1 MNSVLLGDTAGQ
13 GKTSSKEIATEWQCV
28 WGNKENN
35 SCLVQERQWPSGTD
49 FSVNDQYVQSLLTH
63 WTWTFQ
69 LWTWP
74 GRWREEQ
81 ESRAGQKGW
90 ESSVQKVFGARVGEG
105 TTGNRTPALRG
116 RCPGQGLWSRKGR
129 RLQKKTWSINLTR
142 VLGLRTWLEP
152 HQMGS
157 RDEPQ
162 RTTDLLSCLTQV
174 WIVPGDCLPIEG
186 VGLGHG
192 GMEGSGLESLGRNNS
207 VTPRSSSLRSHL
219 ALWILPQG
227 TTVVQLS

>member
-49 FSVNDQYVQSLLTH
+49 FSVNNQCVQSLLTH

-90 ESSVQKVFGARVGEG
+90 ESSVQKVFGARVGREQLG
-105 TTGNRTPALRG
+105 TEP
-116 RCPGQGLWSRKGR
+116 QLWGVD
-129 RLQKKTWSINLTR
+129 
-142 VLGLRTWLEP
+142 VLG
-152 HQMGS
+152 
-157 RDEPQ
+157 RDSGRGKEGGF
-162 RTTDLLSCLTQV
+162 RRRHDLLI
-174 WIVPGDCLPIEG
+174 WP
-186 VGLGHG
+186 
-192 GMEGSGLESLGRNNS
+192 ES
-207 VTPRSSSLRSHL
+207 
-219 ALWILPQG
+219 WD
-227 TTVVQLS
+227 